1 MKNYINIRELVQNF
15 CREHSPRTAFK
26 IKHKN
31 GKDVTYEDITFSRLF
46 REVTALGKF
55 IANNFEENDTIAVV
69 GKNCYEWMLVYLA
82 VLSAG
87 RIIVPLDRALPPQE
101 MRSQIERAGV
111 KAVFYTEELK
121 AFFSSY
127 TVFQTYCMNDENF
140 RSLVENS
147 MSLDSAAYDNTTLD
161 IEKTSLILFTSGT
174 TARSK
179 AVMLSQKNIVSN
191 VIALRKH
198 VTFYNTDVNMALLPF
213 HHGFGMTQIVL
224 FLSLGICN
232 VFCEGLR
239 IARCLKE
246 YRVTILVCVPRI
258 ADEIMAAIQSKLK
271 KTGKDALVNTM
282 ATAAGILN
290 RFKID
295 IRRKMFRK
303 IIDELGG
310 GLRLIIIGAAP
321 ASPDVLK
328 RFNEFGILTI
338 QGYGLTETSPVLC
351 AESDKIMRLG
361 SIGKPLPDIEIKID
375 SPDENGIG
383 EITAKGDNVM
393 IGYYKDEESTNAV
406 LKNGYFYT
414 GDMGYFDKD
423 GFLFI
428 TGRKKNVI
436 VLNNGKNVFPEEL
449 ELVISQCEAV
459 KECIVSQKG
468 GELCAKI
475 VYKTDFD
482 EEIAKKIIEQHIE
495 IMNENL
501 VSYKQIHSVEFTD
514 KEFEKTTTLKIKR

>member
-1 MKNYINIRELVQNF
+1 MGRYMNIRELVESF
-15 CREHSPRTAFK
+15 CRENSPRTAFK

-31 GKDVTYEDITFSRLF
+31 GKEISYEDITFSRLF

-55 IANNFEENDTIAVV
+55 FANNFEENDTIAVV

-87 RIIVPLDRALPPQE
+87 RIIVPLDRALPSQE
-101 MRSQIERAGV
+101 MESQLERANV
-111 KAVFYTEELK
+111 KAVFYTEDLK
-121 AFFSSY
+121 AFYNSY
-127 TVFQTYCMNDENF
+127 RDAQTYCMNDDNF
-140 RSLVENS
+140 KSLIESS
-147 MSLDSAAYDNTTLD
+147 MALDSTSYDNTEID

-174 TARSK
+174 TSKSK

-191 VIALRKH
+191 VIALKKH

-224 FLSLGICN
+224 FLSIGICN

-258 ADEIMAAIQSKLK
+258 ADEIMGAIQSKLK

-295 IRRKMFRK
+295 IRRRLFKK
-303 IIDELGG
+303 IINELGG

-321 ASPDVLK
+321 ATPAVLK

-338 QGYGLTETSPVLC
+338 QGYGLTEASPVLC
-351 AESDKIMRLG
+351 AESDRIMRLG
-361 SIGKPLPDIEIKID
+361 SIGKPLPDIDIRID

-383 EITAKGDNVM
+383 EIIAKGDNIM
-393 IGYYKDEESTNAV
+393 NGYYKDEESTNAV
-406 LKNGYFYT
+406 LKNGYFHT

-423 GFLFI
+423 GFLYI

-436 VLNNGKNVFPEEL
+436 VLSNGKNVFPEEL

-459 KECIVSQKG
+459 KECIVSQKD
-468 GELCAKI
+468 GELHSKI
-475 VYKTDFD
+475 VYKTDYD
-482 EEIAKKIIEQHIE
+482 EETAKETINKYIET
-495 IMNENL
+495 MNESL